1 MSDINLDF
9 TVSNNSINFTV
20 EPNDITITPTDVQ
33 LTVFAAG
40 LGVPGG
46 NVNELQY
53 NDSGLLGGVA
63 NTSFSG
69 GNLTLGDISNIK
81 ITGGNNS
88 YIMSTDGTGNLT
100 WTNPGNID
108 VANTALNLN
117 ANSTSNVIIGGG
129 VNGYVLQTDG
139 VGNLSWTA
147 QTGNGG
153 GGNGVPGGANR
164 QIQYNDSGNFG
175 GAPFFTFNE
184 ATGDVVVPNNLSLGS
199 GFPAGG
205 GNILGN
211 SANFTGSLVANTVYG
226 NIIASNLLVS
236 GLAVGSFAGVNSIK
250 IGGGLANYIL
260 ITDGTGNLSWNS
272 GVANANVASFANSAG
287 NVTISNQPNI
297 TSLGTLTG
305 LSVNGNANIGN
316 IGTTALTASG
326 NITAAYFIGNVS
338 TSNTAN
344 TVTNNAQPNITST
357 GILTSVSVSGN
368 ANVGNLNAT
377 ASIGA
382 GTTIQAIGN
391 IVGGNLTTSGVL
403 RVNGA
408 SFSNI
413 ANSLQVGGNLSVG
426 LNILLGNA
434 NSTIQTAGNITATGS
449 MNAGNGYYGGFVSIL
464 SGNGYIQTGGYMQ
477 AGSYVTASTLRST
490 VPTGT
495 APLQVTSTTLV
506 ANLNVATAQT
516 VTNIA
521 QPNITSLGT
530 LTNLS
535 VTGNINMGN
544 GVPGVGNI
552 NMTASN
558 LFARYGTFG
567 GANTGLVVTNVMQAG
582 GANIA
587 NIYNP
592 NGNIL
597 SNRTT
602 SQLFLSGNAIGTF
615 TFASLPTASGNT
627 TARSA
632 ITDANTTT
640 FNAIVGGGGTNVMP
654 VFSDGTNWRIG

>member
-81 ITGGNNS
+81 INGGNNS
-88 YIMSTDGTGNLT
+88 YILSTDGTGNLS

-147 QTGNGG
+147 QTGGNA
-153 GGNGVPGGANR
+153 GNGVPGGSNR
-164 QIQYNDSGNFG
+164 QIQYNDSGSFG
-175 GAPFFTFNE
+175 GTPFFTFDE

-199 GFPAGG
+199 GFPLGG

-211 SANFTGSLVANTVYG
+211 SANFIGAIVGNTISG
-226 NIIASNLLVS
+226 NIIASNLSVS
-236 GLAVGSFAGVNSIK
+236 GLAVGSFASVSSIR

-272 GVANANVASFANSAG
+272 GVANANVAGFANFAG

-297 TSLGTLTG
+297 TSLGTLIG
-305 LSVNGNANIGN
+305 LSINGNANIGN
-316 IGTTALTASG
+316 IGTTTLTASG
-326 NITAAYFIGNVS
+326 NITAANFIGNAL
-338 TSNTAN
+338 TANTAN

-377 ASIGA
+377 NSIGA
-382 GTTIQAIGN
+382 GGTISAIGN
-391 IVGGNLTTSGVL
+391 IGAGNLNTSGVL

-434 NSTIQTAGNITATGS
+434 NSTIQTAGNITAAGT
-449 MNAGNGYYGGFVSIL
+449 MNAGNGYYGAFVNIL
-464 SGNGYIQTGGYMQ
+464 GSNSYIQTGGYMQ
-477 AGSYVTASTLRST
+477 AGNYVTASTLRST
-490 VPTGT
+490 VATGT
-495 APLQVTSTTLV
+495 PPLQVTSTTLV
-506 ANLNVATAQT
+506 ANLNVGTAGT
-516 VTNIA
+516 VTTGA

-535 VTGNINMGN
+535 VTGNINMGT
-544 GVPGVGNI
+544 VSPGTGNI
-552 NMTASN
+552 NMSAGN

-567 GANTGLVVTNVMQAG
+567 GANTGLIVTNTMQAA

-602 SQLFLSGNAIGTF
+602 SQLFLSANATSTF
-615 TFASLPTASGNT
+615 TFASLPAASGNA

-640 FNAIVGGGGTNVMP
+640 FNAIVGGGGTNVIP